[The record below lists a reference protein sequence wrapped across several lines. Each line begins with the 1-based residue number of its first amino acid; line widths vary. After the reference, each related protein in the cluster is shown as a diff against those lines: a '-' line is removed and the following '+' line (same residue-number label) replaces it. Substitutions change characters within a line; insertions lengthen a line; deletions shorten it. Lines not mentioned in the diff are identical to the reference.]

1 MKAAEPIAQQGLW
14 DSFWEQQT
22 HWQSAFLLKISGS
35 SYLVVNLDKMNNCY
49 YIKFYFFDVLNC
61 TLYFTAFILIP
72 ILSSNGFL
80 ITQIFGCGVRIS

>member
-35 SYLVVNLDKMNNCY
+35 SYLVVNLDKMNTIYCA
-49 YIKFYFFDVLNC
+49 DA
-61 TLYFTAFILIP
+61 FTTISLGFISCSAK
-72 ILSSNGFL
+72 ILPS
-80 ITQIFGCGVRIS
+80 C